1 VNNRLEI
8 GWVEAALTAGMTDAV
23 AIEPPESGPEDERE
37 HAFER
42 ELKKFDEPHDGRAYT
57 ERNQF

>member
-1 VNNRLEI
+1 
-8 GWVEAALTAGMTDAV
+8 MTDAV